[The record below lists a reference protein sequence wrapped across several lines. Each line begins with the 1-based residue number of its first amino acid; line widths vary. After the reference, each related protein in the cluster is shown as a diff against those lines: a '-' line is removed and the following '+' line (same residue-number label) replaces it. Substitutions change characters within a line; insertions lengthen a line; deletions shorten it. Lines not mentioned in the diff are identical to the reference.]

1 MRGHHLIT
9 SVKLQLLT
17 NPSSIF
23 QLQGTIVLHFQMRT
37 SWDRRHRLK
46 LERSECH
53 LSPHARCVRRAA
65 HPSREWDLCWLNLLW
80 PTRWGSLP
88 AMLTSLSKHLLPP
101 GALGATTPVCEVVV
115 QPVTTG
121 RIIGAP

>member
-1 MRGHHLIT
+1 MIT

-88 AMLTSLSKHLLPP
+88 AMLT
-101 GALGATTPVCEVVV
+101 
-115 QPVTTG
+115 
-121 RIIGAP
+121 